1 MVLIFVSLPKRGQQK
16 IHGCGTVLKIWRNPV
31 LLKKMGALSGRRGE
45 ERASIGGKRRRV
57 KRKRQRNLSRIS
69 EAKIRQLVKLF
80 SVDLT
85 ASQIAELSGVNRNTV
100 NRYVTAFRERIARYC
115 EAESPVKGEV
125 EVDESYFGARRV
137 RGIRGRGA
145 RGKTIVFG
153 LFKRNDNV
161 YTEIVPD
168 CSRATLQG
176 IIRGRVDLESVIH
189 SDGWRGYDGLVDLGY
204 QKHFR
209 VQHSHNEFSNKHSH
223 INGIESFW
231 SYAKT
236 RLVRFRGLQK
246 QTFYLH
252 LKECEF
258 RFNHRQ
264 EDIYLLVLK
273 LLRACLETHLSIM
286 KRFSSMLAMA
296 I

>member
-1 MVLIFVSLPKRGQQK
+1 MAMKNKYAYR
-16 IHGCGTVLKIWRNPV
+16 
-31 LLKKMGALSGRRGE
+31 
-45 ERASIGGKRRRV
+45 
-57 KRKRQRNLSRIS
+57 SRIS
-69 EAKIRQLVKLF
+69 EAKIRQLVRLF

-209 VQHSHNEFSNKHSH
+209 VQHSHNEFSNKHLH
-223 INGIESFW
+223 INGIESFL

-273 LLRACLETHLSIM
+273 LLRENPLS
-286 KRFSSMLAMA
+286 
-296 I
+296 